1 MFCRSKI
8 TKLYAQKQ
16 EMRRKKY
23 DRRKV
28 FPYFSL
34 LLHVNHSIKHTQVK
48 LHISSS
54 YVKVCL
60 CILPL
65 LPIVTACHDN
75 ATNDGPDKAPVRR
88 TVLIYMAAQNSL
100 HKNAQSDSAEI
111 MNGRQYIADNDRL
124 LMFVDDERAP
134 RLYRV
139 TRRCKEP
146 VLLKRWN
153 KDICSTDPEQLREV
167 LSMVRHDYEAK
178 EYGLVMWSH
187 ATGWVPST
195 NSNYNVYN
203 VCSAKRPSAFGIDD
217 GPGVINDHGAQMDID
232 DMAQAMQQAGWH
244 SKYILFDACLMQNV
258 EVAYALRQVTDYVVA
273 SPMSIPSAGAY
284 YTHQLQNG
292 LFANDPGTI
301 ARTYYED
308 VSNPQMANTMFAG
321 MGIAI
326 SCVRTDLLQPLADAL
341 KTVLAR
347 YDAHNWQSYNWPD
360 MTGVLPYQ
368 AYSAIYGY
376 RPHNYDAQQA
386 LQRILPKED
395 FQTIQ
400 PLLAKAVVC
409 HYATNRIYVG
419 PGYNTFQSM
428 PRDASNY
435 CCMSMFV
442 PQQVYEANAS
452 SCSCGN
458 LNTAFGQTAW
468 YKACGMSNLGW

>member
-1 MFCRSKI
+1 
-8 TKLYAQKQ
+8 
-16 EMRRKKY
+16 
-23 DRRKV
+23 
-28 FPYFSL
+28 
-34 LLHVNHSIKHTQVK
+34 
-48 LHISSS
+48 
-54 YVKVCL
+54 
-60 CILPL
+60 
-65 LPIVTACHDN
+65 
-75 ATNDGPDKAPVRR
+75 
-88 TVLIYMAAQNSL
+88 
-100 HKNAQSDSAEI
+100 
-111 MNGRQYIADNDRL
+111 
-124 LMFVDDERAP
+124 
-134 RLYRV
+134 
-139 TRRCKEP
+139 
-146 VLLKRWN
+146 
-153 KDICSTDPEQLREV
+153 
-167 LSMVRHDYEAK
+167 
-178 EYGLVMWSH
+178 
-187 ATGWVPST
+187 
-195 NSNYNVYN
+195 
-203 VCSAKRPSAFGIDD
+203 
-217 GPGVINDHGAQMDID
+217 
-232 DMAQAMQQAGWH
+232 MAQAMQQAGWH

-341 KTVLAR
+341 KTVWAR
-347 YDAHNWQSYNWPD
+347 YDARNRLSNNWPD
-360 MTGVLPYQ
+360 MTDVLPYQ

-376 RPHNYDAQQA
+376 RPHNYDARQA

-428 PRDASNY
+428 PRDASDY

-458 LNTAFGQTAW
+458 LNAPLAKRHGTRLVA
-468 YKACGMSNLGW
+468 

>member
-1 MFCRSKI
+1 
-8 TKLYAQKQ
+8 
-16 EMRRKKY
+16 MRRKKY

-60 CILPL
+60 CTLPL

-75 ATNDGPDKAPVRR
+75 ATNDEPDKAPVRR

-124 LMFVDDERAP
+124 LMFIDDKRAP

-146 VLLKRWN
+146 VLLRRWD

-167 LSMVRHDYEAK
+167 LSMVRHDYEAQ

-232 DMAQAMQQAGWH
+232 DMAQAMRQAGWH

-341 KTVLAR
+341 KTVWAR
-347 YDAHNWQSYNWPD
+347 YDARNRLSNNWPD

-376 RPHNYDAQQA
+376 RPHNYDARQA
-386 LQRILPKED
+386 LQRILPKEY
-395 FQTIQ
+395 FQTIK

-452 SCSCGN
+452 SCSYGN
-458 LNTAFGQTAW
+458 LNAAFGQTAW
-468 YKACGMSNLGW
+468 YKACDMSNLGW

>member
-1 MFCRSKI
+1 M
-8 TKLYAQKQ
+8 
-16 EMRRKKY
+16 
-23 DRRKV
+23 
-28 FPYFSL
+28 
-34 LLHVNHSIKHTQVK
+34 
-48 LHISSS
+48 
-54 YVKVCL
+54 
-60 CILPL
+60 
-65 LPIVTACHDN
+65 
-75 ATNDGPDKAPVRR
+75 
-88 TVLIYMAAQNSL
+88 
-100 HKNAQSDSAEI
+100 
-111 MNGRQYIADNDRL
+111 
-124 LMFVDDERAP
+124 
-134 RLYRV
+134 

-146 VLLKRWN
+146 VLLKRWD

-167 LSMVRHDYEAK
+167 LSMVRHDYEAQ

-217 GPGVINDHGAQMDID
+217 GPGVVNDHGAQMDID

-326 SCVRTDLLQPLADAL
+326 SCVRTDQLQPLADAL
-341 KTVLAR
+341 KTVWAR
-347 YDAHNWQSYNWPD
+347 YDARNRQSNNWPD
-360 MTGVLPYQ
+360 MTDVLPYQ
-368 AYSAIYGY
+368 AYSAIYDY

-386 LQRILPKED
+386 LQRILPKEY

-428 PRDASNY
+428 PRDASDY